1 MSEFEVVAELREQT
15 GTGPSRRYRRQGK
28 IPAVLYGADKDPTPL
43 LVDANAI
50 GKQLAHEA
58 FFSHILNV
66 KVDGEDTQ
74 AVLRSLQ
81 RDPATTKVTHV
92 DFFRVSATEEIQ
104 MNVPL
109 HFINEDKSPGKKAGG
124 IVSHLMVDVEISCL
138 PKDLP
143 EYIEVDIVNLD
154 IGDSLHLSEIMLP
167 AGVTLA
173 TAIEDAAHDHVIV
186 SVEQAHELD
195 LGEEPEEELEG
206 EALEAAAEEGAEGEE
221 KAETAEGGGQE
232 REREKD
238 QDKDKDKDES

>member
-43 LVDANAI
+43 LLDANAV

-154 IGDSLHLSEIMLP
+154 IGDSLHLSEITLP
-167 AGVTLA
+167 PGVALA

-221 KAETAEGGGQE
+221 KAETAEGEGQE
-232 REREKD
+232 REKGKD
-238 QDKDKDKDES
+238 QDKDES

>member
-1 MSEFEVVAELREQT
+1 MNEFEVVAELRKET
-15 GTGPSRRYRRQGK
+15 GTSPSRRYRKQGK
-28 IPAVLYGADKDPTPL
+28 IPAVLYGADKEATPL
-43 LVDANAI
+43 LLDANEI
-50 GKQLAHEA
+50 GKQLAQEA

-66 KVDGEDTQ
+66 KVDGQETQ

-81 RDPATTKVTHV
+81 RDPASSKITHV

-109 HFINEDKSPGKKAGG
+109 HFINEDKCPGKKAGG

-143 EYIEVDIVNLD
+143 EYIDVDIINLD
-154 IGDSLHLSEIMLP
+154 IGDSLHLSEVKLP
-167 AGVTLA
+167 QGVTLA
-173 TAIEDAAHDHVIV
+173 TEIEDAAHDHVIV
-186 SVEQAHELD
+186 NISQAHELD

-221 KAETAEGGGQE
+221 KAESEEGGE
-232 REREKD
+232 RERGRG
-238 QDKDKDKDES
+238 QGKDES

>member
-1 MSEFEVVAELREQT
+1 MSEFEVVAELRKAT
-15 GTGPSRRYRRQGK
+15 GTSPSRRYRKQGK
-28 IPAVLYGADKDPTPL
+28 IPAVLYGADKEPTPL
-43 LVDANAI
+43 LLDANTI

-81 RDPATTKVTHV
+81 RDPASSKVTHV

-109 HFINEDKSPGKKAGG
+109 HFINEEKCPGKKAGG

-154 IGDSLHLSEIMLP
+154 IGDSLHLSEIQMP
-167 AGVTLA
+167 PGVALA

-221 KAETAEGGGQE
+221 KAEAEGGE
-232 REREKD
+232 AEDKEKG
-238 QDKDKDKDES
+238 KDGDKDES

>member
-1 MSEFEVVAELREQT
+1 MSEFEVVAELRKET
-15 GTGPSRRYRRQGK
+15 GTAPSRRYRRQGK
-28 IPAVLYGADKDPTPL
+28 IPAVLYGADKEPTPL
-43 LVDANAI
+43 LVDANTI

-81 RDPATTKVTHV
+81 RDPASSKVTHV

-109 HFINEDKSPGKKAGG
+109 HFINEEQCPGKKAGG

-154 IGDSLHLSEIMLP
+154 IGDSLHLSEIKMP
-167 AGVTLA
+167 PGVTLA
-173 TAIEDAAHDHVIV
+173 SAIEDAAHDHVIV

-221 KAETAEGGGQE
+221 KAEAGEGEAEDK
-232 REREKD
+232 EKGEKG
-238 QDKDKDKDES
+238 KDRDKDES

>member
-1 MSEFEVVAELREQT
+1 MSEFEVVAELRKET

-28 IPAVLYGADKDPTPL
+28 IPAVLYGADKEPTPL
-43 LVDANAI
+43 LLDANTI

-81 RDPATTKVTHV
+81 RDPASSKVTHV

-109 HFINEDKSPGKKAGG
+109 HFINEDKCPGKKAGG

-143 EYIEVDIVNLD
+143 EYIDVDIVNLD
-154 IGDSLHLSEIMLP
+154 IGDSLHLSEIKLP
-167 AGVTLA
+167 PGVTLA

-221 KAETAEGGGQE
+221 KAEAGEGEAEDK
-232 REREKD
+232 EKSEKG
-238 QDKDKDKDES
+238 KDRDKDES

>member
-15 GTGPSRRYRRQGK
+15 GTGPSRRYRKQGK

-43 LVDANAI
+43 LLDANAI

-238 QDKDKDKDES
+238 QDKDKDES

>member
-1 MSEFEVVAELREQT
+1 MNEFEVVAELRKET
-15 GTGPSRRYRRQGK
+15 GTSPSRRYRKQGK
-28 IPAVLYGADKDPTPL
+28 IPAVLYGADKEATPL
-43 LVDANAI
+43 LLDANEI
-50 GKQLAHEA
+50 GKQFAQEA

-66 KVDGEDTQ
+66 KVDGEETQ

-81 RDPATTKVTHV
+81 RDPASSKITHV

-124 IVSHLMVDVEISCL
+124 IINHLMVDVEISCL

-143 EYIEVDIVNLD
+143 EFIDVDIINLG
-154 IGDSLHLSEIMLP
+154 IGDSLHLSEVRLP
-167 AGVTLA
+167 PGVTLA
-173 TAIEDAAHDHVIV
+173 TEIEDAAHDHVVVNI
-186 SVEQAHELD
+186 SEAHELD

-221 KAETAEGGGQE
+221 KAEYEEGE
-232 REREKD
+232 EREKD
-238 QDKDKDKDES
+238 KHEGKDES

>member
-1 MSEFEVVAELREQT
+1 MSEFEVVAELRQKT

-28 IPAVLYGADKDPTPL
+28 IPAVLYGADKEPTPL
-43 LVDANAI
+43 LLDANAI

-81 RDPATTKVTHV
+81 RDPASSKVTHV

-109 HFINEDKSPGKKAGG
+109 HFVNEDKCPGKKAGG

-143 EYIEVDIVNLD
+143 EYIEVDIVSLD
-154 IGDSLHLSEIMLP
+154 IGDSLHLSEIKLP
-167 AGVTLA
+167 PGVTLA

-186 SVEQAHELD
+186 SVERAHELD

-206 EALEAAAEEGAEGEE
+206 EALEAEAEEGAEGEE
-221 KAETAEGGGQE
+221 KAEAAEGE
-232 REREKD
+232 AEEKE
-238 QDKDKDKDES
+238 QGKDGDKDES